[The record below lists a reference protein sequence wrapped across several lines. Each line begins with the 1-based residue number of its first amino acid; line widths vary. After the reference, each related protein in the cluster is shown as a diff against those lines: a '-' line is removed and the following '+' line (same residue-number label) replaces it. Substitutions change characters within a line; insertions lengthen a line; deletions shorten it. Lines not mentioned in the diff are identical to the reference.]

1 MRKPKNLGTE
11 NKNAGCLVTG
21 TQCGMETAEGKI
33 PMRAKRLTSEMGG
46 TAGCT
51 VRLAEII
58 EYEDGYEF
66 EGKEGILGDSW
77 FGSVRCAAELGH
89 RNKKAILAVSV
100 CIYIYIYILVS

>member
-1 MRKPKNLGTE
+1 MMAWRPRKTKTGGLPHLSYIMRKSKKLGTE

-33 PMRAKRLTSEMGG
+33 PMRGKRLTSEMGG

-58 EYEDGYEF
+58 EY
-66 EGKEGILGDSW
+66 
-77 FGSVRCAAELGH
+77 
-89 RNKKAILAVSV
+89 
-100 CIYIYIYILVS
+100 